1 LREYLTPPETKILA
15 AKLEAWKKKCGKPW
29 VQLARDFSVC
39 RALLHQIRHGHS
51 CRVSIARKIAKG
63 IGWRTFRAPIRATHL
78 WDPAQIQKAASSASV
93 RAQPLLLLQILHS
106 AASSL
111 HLALSLRGISTKMIL
126 PEQPANDA
134 VSRVVV
140 HNPMGTPLLD
150 VCFRID
156 SNQLRYSLRK
166 FNLGSSLSVVGE
178 GYASSE
184 GFSFCEEFLM
194 TFVSG
199 TETATGRAARK
210 KLVETFNAFQNHGGK
225 RTQHHAGRS

>member
-15 AKLEAWKKKCGKPW
+15 TKLEAWKKASGKPW

-39 RALLHQIRHGHS
+39 RALLHQIRRGHA
-51 CRVSIARKIAKG
+51 CRVSIARK
-63 IGWRTFRAPIRATHL
+63 T
-78 WDPAQIQKAASSASV
+78 
-93 RAQPLLLLQILHS
+93 
-106 AASSL
+106 
-111 HLALSLRGISTKMIL
+111 LSLRGITTKMIL

-134 VSRVVV
+134 VSRVVI
-140 HNPMGTPLLD
+140 HNTMGTPLLD

-199 TETATGRAARK
+199 TETPTGRAARK
-210 KLVETFNAFQNHGGK
+210 KLVDTFNAFQNHGRP